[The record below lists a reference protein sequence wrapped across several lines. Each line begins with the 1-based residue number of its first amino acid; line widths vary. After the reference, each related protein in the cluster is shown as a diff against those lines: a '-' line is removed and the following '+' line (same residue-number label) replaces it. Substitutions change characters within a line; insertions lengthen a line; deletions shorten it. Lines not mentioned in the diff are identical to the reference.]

1 MNAGAAANIVALSPL
16 NQTAGVGTSVANPP
30 SVQVTDGSGN
40 PVPGVAVTFNV
51 TVGGGTMSP
60 TNPVTTDAT
69 GIATLASW
77 TLGPSAGSNRVNAS
91 AALVAATIDFDA
103 TGTFHV
109 ATIAAGSGHSCAV
122 TVDGV
127 GFCWGDNSQ
136 GALGD
141 NSLTNRPTPTAVAG
155 GQTFSRIAAGRLY
168 SCALTNAGV
177 AYCWGGNTNG
187 ALGNGTTALDSVPH
201 PVSGGMVFQ
210 AISTGTGSGGRQ
222 TCAINSTGTG
232 FCWGADGSG
241 QLGNGAPLAP
251 VTTPSAVLV
260 SGTWT
265 QIAAA
270 AFYSCGVRTSGAA
283 FCWGADGFGQLGNGA
298 PKANTDQPS
307 KVVGGLLFT
316 QVAPGQVHTCGLVTG
331 GAAYCWGSNLNGRLG
346 QDTVTT
352 TESLT
357 PLAVSG
363 GLTFSSLESGNS
375 FTCGLTAGGTAYCW
389 GYNASGQLGNG
400 STDNATAPTLVA
412 GGISFASIA
421 AGTDHVCGVTIGGQA
436 YCWGDNSLGQLGDG
450 TVFQRETPTP
460 ISQP

>member
-1 MNAGAAANIVALSPL
+1 M
-16 NQTAGVGTSVANPP
+16 
-30 SVQVTDGSGN
+30 
-40 PVPGVAVTFNV
+40 
-51 TVGGGTMSP
+51 
-60 TNPVTTDAT
+60 
-69 GIATLASW
+69 
-77 TLGPSAGSNRVNAS
+77 NAS

-109 ATIAAGSGHSCAV
+109 ASIAAGSGHSCAV

-298 PKANTDQPS
+298 PKANTNQPS

-316 QVAPGQVHTCGLVTG
+316 LVAPGQVHTCGLVTG